1 MAIGLTR
8 AKNLSERNLN
18 LKTALQKPYAPGIEN
33 DIALFSL
40 SSSVES
46 VVVSGLL
53 DGADGQIVGI
63 RNESILSIT
72 GAIQLRTKFLT
83 KFFTFTDLN
92 EVNFEKFTLVTPGGA
107 GSVLPKTSQNGELY
121 SLDIISAGQG
131 FYFQL
136 PDGTVLNNSASTTL
150 NVENVSIR
158 GLISGKETAK
168 AKVTFI
174 KHSVSGIDTT
184 ELTKFTAGSTD
195 RYSVASIEITDSG
208 SGYIFPERLELV
220 EGSITLSSD
229 SSPIVLKK
237 QRGRYFSGQP
247 ELLRSR
253 VYVYQVRG
261 ASGSGFFLYDT
272 QENEYVYLG
281 RNTGDGGFL
290 EQEQNSIEL
299 RRFDGINISNFF
311 QFKFAQSRIYLGSY
325 GNENS
330 GFKIEGGSISGEIG
344 KMASVTNSLQLR
356 TQAAVQNTRRPTPS
370 TSSENILGYVYN
382 SFDGEDVVIWQ
393 RLVLRDPDFI
403 LDPSNP
409 DFTANSITGTRLR
422 ESVQNFELSALNST
436 EKIRVPG
443 LFIKVGA
450 QYFRAF
456 STTDKP
462 FFAEGLN
469 PKMSSG
475 SDQYA
480 LSAESLVSGSTTT
493 LYSYD
498 TIIGQLAQRIAYDI
512 SETDLKLR
520 SKNGALYYHRSTAPT
535 RRTVQ
540 TRDGNNDPVNIY
552 AIPLFSLR

>member
-18 LKTALQKPYAPGIEN
+18 LKTALQKLYAPGIEN

-53 DGADGQIVGI
+53 DSDSDQITGI
-63 RNESILSIT
+63 RNESLS
-72 GAIQLRTKFLT
+72 AISGEAQLRTKFLT

-92 EVNFEKFTLVTPGGA
+92 EVNFSKFTLVTPDEEGI
-107 GSVLPKTSQNGELY
+107 VLPKSSQNGELY
-121 SLDIISAGQG
+121 SLDVISAGQG
-131 FYFQL
+131 FYFEL
-136 PDGTVLNNSASTTL
+136 PDGTVFNNSASTTL
-150 NVENVSIR
+150 EVENVSIR

-168 AKVTFI
+168 AKITFT
-174 KHSVSGIDTT
+174 KHSVSGIDPA
-184 ELTKFTAGSTD
+184 ELTKFTPESTD
-195 RYSVASIEITDSG
+195 RYSVSSIEITDTG
-208 SGYIFPERLELV
+208 SGYIFPEKLELV

-229 SSPIVLKK
+229 DSPIVLKK

-253 VYVYQVRG
+253 VYAYQVRG

-281 RNTGDGGFL
+281 KNTSEAGFL
-290 EQEQNSIEL
+290 EQEKDSIEL

-311 QFKFAQSRIYLGSY
+311 QFKFAQSTIYLRNYDETSFRI
-325 GNENS
+325 EN
-330 GFKIEGGSISGEIG
+330 GSISGEISRV
-344 KMASVTNSLQLR
+344 ASVTNNLQLR
-356 TQAAVQNTRRPTPS
+356 TQDAVQNTRRPTPS

-382 SFDGEDVVIWQ
+382 SFDGKDVVIWQ
-393 RLVLRDPDFI
+393 RLVLRDPDFV

-422 ESVQNFELSALNST
+422 ESVQNFELSALSSS
-436 EKIRVPG
+436 EKIRIPG

-462 FFAEGLN
+462 FFAENLN
-469 PKMSSG
+469 PKMFSG
-475 SDQYA
+475 SNQYS
-480 LSAESLVSGSTTT
+480 LSAESLVTGSTTT

-498 TIIGQLAQRIAYDI
+498 TVIAQLAQRISADGI
-512 SETDLKLR
+512 
-520 SKNGALYYHRSTAPT
+520 NGALYYHRSAAPT

-540 TRDGNNDPVNIY
+540 ARNGNNASVNIY
-552 AIPLFSLR
+552 AIPLFSLL

>member
-18 LKTALQKPYAPGIEN
+18 LKTALQKLYAPGIEN

-53 DGADGQIVGI
+53 DSTNGQIVGI
-63 RNESILSIT
+63 RSESISSVT
-72 GAIQLRTKFLT
+72 GTVQLRTKFLT

-92 EVNFEKFTLVTPGGA
+92 EVNFSKFTLVTPGGA

-121 SLDIISAGQG
+121 SLDIILAGRG

-136 PDGTVLNNSASTTL
+136 PDGTVFNNSASTTL
-150 NVENVSIR
+150 EVENVSIR

-168 AKVTFI
+168 AKITFI

-184 ELTKFTAGSTD
+184 ELTKFTPASTD
-195 RYSVASIEITDSG
+195 RYSVSSIEITDPG

-253 VYVYQVRG
+253 VYAYQIRG

-281 RNTGDGGFL
+281 RNTGEAGFL

-311 QFKFAQSRIYLGSY
+311 QFKFAQSRIYLRNYDNTS
-325 GNENS
+325 
-330 GFKIEGGSISGEIG
+330 FRIEDGSISGEMG
-344 KMASVTNSLQLR
+344 RVASVTNSLQLR
-356 TQAAVQNTRRPTPS
+356 TQAAIQNTRRPTPS
-370 TSSENILGYVYN
+370 TSAENILGYVYN

-422 ESVQNFELSALNST
+422 ESVQNFELSALNSA

-462 FFAEGLN
+462 FFAENLN

-475 SDQYA
+475 SNQYA

-498 TIIGQLAQRIAYDI
+498 TIIAQLAQRISSNGI
-512 SETDLKLR
+512 
-520 SKNGALYYHRSTAPT
+520 NGALYYHRSTAPT
-535 RRTVQ
+535 RRTIQ
-540 TRDGNNDPVNIY
+540 ARNGNNVFVNIY